1 MISLVARGIA
11 SLAGR
16 MATRNPRLGKKIF
29 DLLRKKPTEGIT
41 VFRGEHFRL
50 PGEASKASMAKMFD
64 MSTLPYPGLRKQAMG
79 RWFTSDPKFA
89 RAYAGVPR
97 FNWLKTGYKPGYIQK
112 LTLSEKEA
120 KLANKLANRLHEIK
134 DSGRGYGHFYVV
146 PKKAMKRAKKDEL
159 QTFINNFYKMIGKYK
174 NGGLAQILNV

>member
-1 MISLVARGIA
+1 MISLAARGIA

-29 DLLRKKPTEGIT
+29 DLLKKPKEGIT

-89 RAYAGVPR
+89 RSYAGVSR
-97 FNWLKTGYKPGYIQK
+97 WNWLKTGYKPGYIQK

-120 KLANKLANRLHEIK
+120 KLSNKLANRLHEIK

-146 PKKAMKRAKKDEL
+146 PKKAMKRVKKDEL
-159 QTFINNFYKMIGKYK
+159 QTFINNMYKMIGKYK
-174 NGGLAQILNV
+174 NGGLAQILNI

>member
-1 MISLVARGIA
+1 MLPIVARGIA

-16 MATRNPRLGKKIF
+16 LIARNPRLGKKIF
-29 DLLRKKPTEGIT
+29 DLLKRPSGIT
-41 VFRGEHFRL
+41 VFRGERARL
-50 PGEASKASMAKMFD
+50 FGDPSKASIAKMFD
-64 MSTLPYPGLRKQAMG
+64 DVSTLPYPGLRKQAMG
-79 RWFTSDPKFA
+79 RWFSTDLRKA

-112 LTLSEKEA
+112 LTLSQKEA

-134 DSGRGYGHFYVV
+134 DTTRGYGHFYVV
-146 PKKAMKRAKKDEL
+146 PKKAMKRAKKDQL
-159 QTFINNFYKMIGKYK
+159 QTFINNLYKRIGKYK